1 MNMYTTI
8 CFIVWITTVFA
19 VPTPFMEYAPDIGQT
34 NVGGY
39 GVNNEP
45 HCHMEEKVVFEN
57 QCEPYTE
64 RTCWT
69 QAKESCT
76 AHPYENCTAV
86 IETHVKRVCFDVDE
100 LMCDLEEVIHYQTL
114 EETYQIQSCLT
125 VKDRV
130 CDTIY
135 NIDRTTKDDY
145 QCINVETP
153 NCYMEEQVIND
164 VTCTNSVEFNC
175 KRNKGTR
182 NDGYGSKG
190 VVCSRKPTQDC
201 YKVPRK
207 IQVEVCETDV
217 HKYCEKVSNIHPFP
231 VEEQNCHFE
240 PKKVCEIET
249 KTRPKKAKKYSY
261 TKDCSEQR
269 REICDQCETK
279 TIEPVCTSLDR
290 LVCTYEPEESCVDI
304 EKQFC
309 HKVEIVTLEEVCDSK
324 WETTYL

>member
-1 MNMYTTI
+1 MHKYVLI
-8 CFIVWITTVFA
+8 CFIVWFTSVLA
-19 VPTPFMEYAPDIGQT
+19 LPTPFMGYAPDIGQT

-39 GVNNEP
+39 GVNNDP

-76 AHPYENCTAV
+76 AIPYENCTAV
-86 IETHVKRVCFDVDE
+86 IETHVKRVCFDVHE

-114 EETYQIQSCLT
+114 EETYQMQSCLT
-125 VKDRV
+125 VMDRV

-175 KRNKGTR
+175 KRDKGTK

-190 VVCSRKPTQDC
+190 VVCARKPTQEC
-201 YKVPRK
+201 YNIPRK
-207 IQVEVCETDV
+207 VIR
-217 HKYCEKVSNIHPFP
+217 
-231 VEEQNCHFE
+231 
-240 PKKVCEIET
+240 T
-249 KTRPKKAKKYSY
+249 KSFSSR
-261 TKDCSEQR
+261 
-269 REICDQCETK
+269 
-279 TIEPVCTSLDR
+279 
-290 LVCTYEPEESCVDI
+290 
-304 EKQFC
+304 
-309 HKVEIVTLEEVCDSK
+309 
-324 WETTYL
+324 